1 MQSLS
6 SSLNNCQNWPLHLEP
21 FVLRILVVSKTSL
34 NRRFCLFHLF
44 VSISKQQQK
53 RNEMFRL
60 YPRKHYVFKTSIMC
74 LTFWTNFCLINHE
87 LFHITCCLQKNCLI
101 LFCNTVHL
109 CTSTTLQRRKR
120 TKYKYLIFTSPISLI
135 FLYTIFFMQFF
146 HLYIN

>member
-34 NRRFCLFHLF
+34 NRRFCSFHLF
-44 VSISKQQQK
+44 WFQFQSSNKK
-53 RNEMFRL
+53 YDMFRL

-120 TKYKYLIFTSPISLI
+120 TKYKYLIFTSPILLI
-135 FLYTIFFMQFF
+135 FFVHNFLHAVFFIFT
-146 HLYIN
+146 